1 VDLTLLLDMAV
12 DGFGD
17 RVLAGRKS
25 GGITAAQLASRSH
38 SGAGL
43 VREHGAE
50 AVVYLAVNGP
60 AFPVA
65 LFAAA
70 RAGVP
75 LVPLNYRLGQRQ
87 LDALLA
93 RHPKALGIADPDSQ
107 LHFERAG
114 LDALTTDEW
123 LAQTGIDRGAASGP
137 RGSEEGGGEDAVA
150 IVIYT
155 SGTTSEPKG
164 VLLRHENLVSYVLGS
179 VEFASAS
186 EAEAALVSVP
196 PYHIAAVANVITNL
210 YAGRRTLVLED
221 FTPGQWLRAV
231 REQEV
236 TSAMVV
242 PTMLARIMDSAED
255 KSVPSLRSLSYGGAP
270 MPAALI
276 ERALREWAQ
285 VDFVNA
291 YGLTETSSTVALLGP
306 EDHRAALESPHPAVR
321 ARLSSIGKP
330 LPGIELEIRGPGGEI
345 LGPGQPGR
353 ICVRGEQVSA
363 EYAGLGRAV
372 DDRGFFDTKDD
383 GYLDSDGYLFISG
396 RTDDTIIRGAENIA
410 PAEIEDV
417 LLRHPA
423 VLDAAV
429 FGVPDQEWG
438 QRIEAAVVTRPGM
451 AVEAGELRAFTRQA
465 LRSSKTPDRFWFLD
479 ALPRTETGKLLRR
492 LVPDLIAPAEPRSRR
507 LSALEAAN
515 PAAGA
520 SGRRRAA
527 PWSASAARFP
537 HRRPEKRGPRRRRRA
552 PRPGRREYRREA
564 GPLPGASRRPSPRVA
579 RAGHTTPVRRPS
591 PPCTPGRGRSARR
604 PTQAGRA
611 ASAAPRSE
619 GDGGRSCRRKR
630 HALPEPP
637 GSGREGRY
645 GRSGEPAR
653 ASPRP
658 W

>member
-1 VDLTLLLDMAV
+1 VHLTLLLDMAV

-17 RVLAGRKS
+17 RVLAGRKAD
-25 GGITAAQLASRSH
+25 GITAAQLAARSRS
-38 SGAGL
+38 GAAL
-43 VREHGAE
+43 VREHRAE
-50 AVVYLAVNGP
+50 AVVYLGVNGP

-75 LVPLNYRLGQRQ
+75 LVPLNYRLGQGQ

-93 RHPKALGIADPDSQ
+93 RHPKALGIADPDS
-107 LHFERAG
+107 LAHFERAG
-114 LDALTTDEW
+114 LDAMTTDAW
-123 LAQTGIDRGAASGP
+123 LAQTGIDRGEASEAA
-137 RGSEEGGGEDAVA
+137 EEGDAGEGEDAVA

-179 VEFASAS
+179 VEFASAG
-186 EAEAALVSVP
+186 EADAALVSVP

-210 YAGRRTLVLED
+210 YAGRRTLVLEA
-221 FTPGQWLRAV
+221 FTPGEWLRAV
-231 REQEV
+231 REEEV

-242 PTMLARIMDSAED
+242 PTMLARIMDGAED

-306 EDHRAALESPHPAVR
+306 EEHRAALESPDPAVR

-330 LPGIELEIRGPGGEI
+330 LPGIELEIRGPGGDV
-345 LGPGQPGR
+345 LGPRQTGR

-383 GYLDSDGYLFISG
+383 GYLDEDGYLFISG

-410 PAEIEDV
+410 PAEIEDI

-423 VLDAAV
+423 VLDAVV

-438 QRIEAAVVTRPGM
+438 QRIEAAVVTRPGT
-451 AVEAGELRAFTRQA
+451 AVEDGELRDFTRQA
-465 LRSSKTPDRFWFLD
+465 LRSSKTPDRFWFLN

-492 LVPDLIAPAEPRSRR
+492 LVPGMI
-507 LSALEAAN
+507 
-515 PAAGA
+515 
-520 SGRRRAA
+520 
-527 PWSASAARFP
+527 
-537 HRRPEKRGPRRRRRA
+537 
-552 PRPGRREYRREA
+552 
-564 GPLPGASRRPSPRVA
+564 SP
-579 RAGHTTPVRRPS
+579 AGHDESATASSVTP
-591 PPCTPGRGRSARR
+591 
-604 PTQAGRA
+604 
-611 ASAAPRSE
+611 
-619 GDGGRSCRRKR
+619 
-630 HALPEPP
+630 
-637 GSGREGRY
+637 
-645 GRSGEPAR
+645 
-653 ASPRP
+653 
-658 W
+658 

>member
-25 GGITAAQLASRSH
+25 GGITAAQLAARSH
-38 SGAGL
+38 AGAAL
-43 VREHGAE
+43 VRERGAE

-75 LVPLNYRLGQRQ
+75 LVPLNYRLGPRQ

-93 RHPKALGIADPDSQ
+93 KHPKALGIADRDS
-107 LHFERAG
+107 LAHFERAG
-114 LDALTTDEW
+114 LDAMTTDAW
-123 LAQTGIDRGAASGP
+123 LAQTGTDRGEIGGAAAGQQGSGQQ
-137 RGSEEGGGEDAVA
+137 GSGQDAVA

-179 VEFASAS
+179 VEFASAD
-186 EAEAALVSVP
+186 EADAALVSVP

-210 YAGRRTLVLED
+210 YAGRRTLVLEA
-221 FTPGQWLRAV
+221 FTPGEWLRAV
-231 REQEV
+231 REEEV

-242 PTMLARIMDSAED
+242 PTMLARIMDSAEN

-276 ERALREWAQ
+276 ERALREWAR

-306 EDHRAALESPHPAVR
+306 QEHRAALESPHPAVR

-345 LGPGQPGR
+345 LGPHQTGR

-383 GYLDSDGYLFISG
+383 GYLDEDGYLFISG

-410 PAEIEDV
+410 PAEIEDI

-423 VLDAAV
+423 VLDAVV

-438 QRIEAAVVTRPGM
+438 QRIEAAVVTRPGT

-492 LVPDLIAPAEPRSRR
+492 LVPDLISSAEHGEAAPA
-507 LSALEAAN
+507 
-515 PAAGA
+515 
-520 SGRRRAA
+520 
-527 PWSASAARFP
+527 
-537 HRRPEKRGPRRRRRA
+537 
-552 PRPGRREYRREA
+552 
-564 GPLPGASRRPSPRVA
+564 PS
-579 RAGHTTPVRRPS
+579 
-591 PPCTPGRGRSARR
+591 
-604 PTQAGRA
+604 
-611 ASAAPRSE
+611 
-619 GDGGRSCRRKR
+619 
-630 HALPEPP
+630 
-637 GSGREGRY
+637 
-645 GRSGEPAR
+645 
-653 ASPRP
+653 
-658 W
+658 